1 MDLRESE
8 INLLRSSNL
17 YVPIWSAR
25 SEQTKRVLTTLISSR
40 SQKSYYQRFFRVSKD
55 EKRFT
60 NVSSTYIADFY
71 ANLLQT
77 CFIRQILQRTLCS
90 INLIHFCILRAFP
103 HLSIFTRI
111 QRNLCL
117 ISYKIKKNFLQK

>member
-17 YVPIWSAR
+17 YAPIWAAR

-55 EKRFT
+55 EEKFT
-60 NVSSTYIADFY
+60 NVSSTYIANFY
-71 ANLLQT
+71 TNLSQT
-77 CFIRQILQRTLCS
+77 KYKQRLTS
-90 INLIHFCILRAFP
+90 STKYYNEHFAL
-103 HLSIFTRI
+103 
-111 QRNLCL
+111 
-117 ISYKIKKNFLQK
+117 